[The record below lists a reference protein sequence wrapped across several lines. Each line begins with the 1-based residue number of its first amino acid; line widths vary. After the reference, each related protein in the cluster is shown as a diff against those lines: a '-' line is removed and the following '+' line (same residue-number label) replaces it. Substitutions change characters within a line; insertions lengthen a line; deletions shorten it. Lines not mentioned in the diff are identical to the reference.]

1 MDKSRIPVLVSA
13 LRTPVGR
20 GRKGTLAHTRPD
32 DLAALVLK
40 ETLARTG
47 VPATEVEDVILGCAM
62 PEGEQG
68 FARGRRRNAL
78 LG

>member
-32 DLAALVLK
+32 DLAALVRQFVNLC
-40 ETLARTG
+40 ARW
-47 VPATEVEDVILGCAM
+47 PR
-62 PEGEQG
+62 EGEP
-68 FARGRRRNAL
+68 AP
-78 LG
+78 